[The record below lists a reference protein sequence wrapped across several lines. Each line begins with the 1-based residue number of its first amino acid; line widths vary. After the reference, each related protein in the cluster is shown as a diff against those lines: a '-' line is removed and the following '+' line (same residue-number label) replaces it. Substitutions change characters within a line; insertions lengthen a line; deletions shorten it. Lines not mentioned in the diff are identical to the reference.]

1 MILNRR
7 RLNITIF
14 IAAVIGLF
22 VVQYQYLKIGL
33 NLAKAQFNRNIG
45 VASKDIQQD
54 LLTENQLSFLVGQAI
69 TNNDSYFN
77 LSLDSI
83 QDASSRFLNDFISHR
98 LTENGIET
106 DFSYRLVTRD
116 SSYYLK
122 SPKVFETD
130 TDLITFPI
138 GIEGYLPELIK
149 KDIILELQ
157 FKDLNSYFL
166 SQLNGL
172 TIPSLLFMVIIII
185 IFIWVLR
192 SVYWQHQVITT
203 TNAFI
208 NNLTHEL
215 KTPVFSI
222 GLATKILEDGIEP
235 TKKPIVQIIR
245 QQIER
250 LNHHIDKVLELGKL
264 ESQKKV
270 FKLDEI
276 DFKPNLAKICND
288 FETLSKLENIKFSYE
303 LVGEN
308 YFIKAQVSHLENA
321 ISNLLDNAQKYSEEP
336 IIDLKA
342 FINKDRLFI
351 AVSDNGIGIDN
362 NEKELIFKKYYRVA
376 NGNVHKVKGYGL
388 GLSYVKEVIKK
399 HKGKIS
405 VESQPGYTTTFEIN
419 IPLSNAK

>member
-270 FKLDEI
+270 FKLKEI

>member
-1 MILNRR
+1 M
-7 RLNITIF
+7 
-14 IAAVIGLF
+14 
-22 VVQYQYLKIGL
+22 
-33 NLAKAQFNRNIG
+33 
-45 VASKDIQQD
+45 
-54 LLTENQLSFLVGQAI
+54 
-69 TNNDSYFN
+69 
-77 LSLDSI
+77 
-83 QDASSRFLNDFISHR
+83 
-98 LTENGIET
+98 
-106 DFSYRLVTRD
+106 
-116 SSYYLK
+116 
-122 SPKVFETD
+122 
-130 TDLITFPI
+130 
-138 GIEGYLPELIK
+138 
-149 KDIILELQ
+149 
-157 FKDLNSYFL
+157 
-166 SQLNGL
+166 
-172 TIPSLLFMVIIII
+172 
-185 IFIWVLR
+185 
-192 SVYWQHQVITT
+192 
-203 TNAFI
+203 
-208 NNLTHEL
+208 
-215 KTPVFSI
+215 
-222 GLATKILEDGIEP
+222 
-235 TKKPIVQIIR
+235 
-245 QQIER
+245 
-250 LNHHIDKVLELGKL
+250 LELGKL